1 MSLKH
6 YLEVYSPKRLWRKLW
21 MGFAG
26 LPMLPQHRA
35 MILKLGGVNIR
46 GHALIYGAVIECINV
61 STEKSRS
68 L

>member
-35 MILKLGGVNIR
+35 KLLKMGETVR
-46 GHALIYGAVIECINV
+46 KVAD
-61 STEKSRS
+61 
-68 L
+68 